1 MRAMD
6 TLPIYTIPPKSSVA
20 VDREVLYDAKT
31 LRSRVEVAM
40 IECREH
46 PRIPVE
52 LRVLFSTTEQ
62 TEIRQGTMFDVSV
75 GGCAVTSTVSM
86 SPGTG
91 VKLLIHAT
99 DLAVPI
105 TVHSAA
111 VRWVKHGE
119 FGVEFLRL
127 TDLDRS
133 RLQRLLQLA
142 RPRSVPQD

>member
-1 MRAMD
+1 
-6 TLPIYTIPPKSSVA
+6 
-20 VDREVLYDAKT
+20 
-31 LRSRVEVAM
+31 M

-52 LRVLFSTTEQ
+52 LRVLFSMTGH
-62 TEIRQGTMFDVSV
+62 TEIRQGTTFDISV
-75 GGCAVTSTVSM
+75 GGCAVTSIASM
-86 SPGTG
+86 PPGTG

-105 TVHSAA
+105 TVHAA
-111 VRWVKHGE
+111 TVRWANHGE

-133 RLQRLLQLA
+133 RLQRLLQIT
-142 RPRSVPQD
+142 RPRSVPQE

>member
-1 MRAMD
+1 
-6 TLPIYTIPPKSSVA
+6 
-20 VDREVLYDAKT
+20 
-31 LRSRVEVAM
+31 M

-52 LRVLFSTTEQ
+52 LRVLFSVTGQ
-62 TEIRQGTMFDVSV
+62 TEIRQGTMFDISA
-75 GGCAVTSTVSM
+75 GGGAVISTASM

-105 TVHSAA
+105 TVHSAT
-111 VRWVKHGE
+111 VRWASHGE

-133 RLQRLLQLA
+133 RLQRLLQIV
-142 RPRSVPQD
+142 RPRSVPHD

>member
-1 MRAMD
+1 
-6 TLPIYTIPPKSSVA
+6 
-20 VDREVLYDAKT
+20 
-31 LRSRVEVAM
+31 M

-62 TEIRQGTMFDVSV
+62 TEIRQGTMFDISA
-75 GGCAVTSTVSM
+75 GGGAVTSTVSM
-86 SPGTG
+86 SAGTG
-91 VKLLIHAT
+91 VTLLIHAT

-105 TVHSAA
+105 TIHSAA

-133 RLQRLLQLA
+133 RLQRLLHLA

>member
-1 MRAMD
+1 
-6 TLPIYTIPPKSSVA
+6 
-20 VDREVLYDAKT
+20 
-31 LRSRVEVAM
+31 M

-46 PRIPVE
+46 PRIPIDLQVI
-52 LRVLFSTTEQ
+52 FSMTDQ
-62 TEIRQGTMFDVSV
+62 ADIRQGTLFDIST

-86 SPGTG
+86 APGTG
-91 VKLLIHAT
+91 VKLLIKAT

-111 VRWVKHGE
+111 VRWANHGE

-133 RLQRLLQLA
+133 RLQRLLHVTT
-142 RPRSVPQD
+142 RRSSSHH